1 MSSKAQNWLQS
12 PQEVFMSSPST
23 ITLIVPRAKTESL
36 FLRAV
41 VQAAIHAYR
50 GNVNVIESHN
60 LNAIRFEGDPGADF
74 EACNLKKSAVS
85 PG

>member
-1 MSSKAQNWLQS
+1 MSSKAQKRLQS
-12 PQEVFMSSPST
+12 QQEVFMSSPST

-41 VQAAIHAYR
+41 VQAAILAYR
-50 GNVNVIESHN
+50 GNVNVTESHN

>member
-1 MSSKAQNWLQS
+1 MSSKAQNRLQS

-41 VQAAIHAYR
+41 VQAALHAYR
-50 GNVNVIESHN
+50 GNVNMIESHN
-60 LNAIRFEGDPGADF
+60 LNAIRFEGVPGADF

>member
-1 MSSKAQNWLQS
+1 MSRKAQNKLQYL
-12 PQEVFMSSPST
+12 QEVFMSSPST

-50 GNVNVIESHN
+50 GNVIQSHDV
-60 LNAIRFEGDPGADF
+60 NAISFEGDPGADILSQQF
-74 EACNLKKSAVS
+74 EELPPAGV
-85 PG
+85 

>member
-1 MSSKAQNWLQS
+1 M
-12 PQEVFMSSPST
+12 SPST
-23 ITLIVPRAKTESL
+23 ITLIVPRAETESL

-50 GNVNVIESHN
+50 GNVIERHDV
-60 LNAIRFEGDPGADF
+60 NAIRFEGDPGADC
-74 EACNLKKSAVS
+74 EACNLEKSAVS